1 MSSDCAGVRNSLDPL
16 PLLTKA
22 DTMMLDDLTLLS
34 DATRVRILRLVEREE
49 LGVGE
54 LVHILQLPQS
64 TVSRHL
70 KALSTAEWIQKRTVG
85 TSSLVCLDTEQ
96 LQQTRKALWLL
107 VRDTTADAPTSQ
119 QDLQRMNSLLS
130 QRQLDSRAFFGA
142 VGSRWGEVRRD
153 LFGEQFLMPTLMAL
167 VEPTVVVADLGCGAG
182 DMTAL
187 LAPNVSRVI
196 AIDHEAVMLDIA
208 SARLSDFDNVTLSL
222 GDLTSLPIEDDAV
235 DIALV
240 MLVLHH
246 VSEVDAAL
254 QEVRRILKPGGRL
267 VLLDMTQHDRESYQ
281 FRMGHVH
288 LGFEREALES
298 SAIKAHLTP
307 ERYHLVPADPDARG
321 PGLFVAT
328 YRA

>member
-1 MSSDCAGVRNSLDPL
+1 
-16 PLLTKA
+16 
-22 DTMMLDDLTLLS
+22 MMLDDLTLLS

-70 KALSTAEWIQKRTVG
+70 KALTTSEWIHKRTVG
-85 TSSLVCLDTEQ
+85 TSSLVWLDSQALTEA
-96 LQQTRKALWLL
+96 RRALWSL
-107 VRDTTADAPTSQ
+107 VRSETSGDLATL
-119 QDLQRMNSLLS
+119 QDLQRMSSLLS

-153 LFGEQFLMPTLMAL
+153 LFGEQFLVPITMAL
-167 VEPTVVVADLGCGAG
+167 VDPTLIVADLGCGAG
-182 DMTAL
+182 DMTAQ
-187 LAPNVSRVI
+187 LAPSVARVI
-196 AIDHEAVMLDIA
+196 AIDHEAGMLDIA
-208 SARLSDFDNVTLSL
+208 SKRLSHFDNVDLHL
-222 GDLTSLPIEDDAV
+222 GELTALPIDDAVV

-246 VSEVDAAL
+246 VTAVEEAL
-254 QEVRRILKPGGRL
+254 HEIRRVLKPNGRL
-267 VLLDMTQHDRESYQ
+267 VLLDMTRHDRESYRY
-281 FRMGHVH
+281 RMGHVH
-288 LGFEREALES
+288 LGFEREALET
-298 SAIKAHLTP
+298 SAAQADLSL

-328 YRA
+328 FRA